1 VLETRAV
8 TRDCCPPQPRR
19 RQANIMKGN
28 FRRHRMLDRRQGI
41 CSQAL
46 AGCFTFFLL
55 VGIDPSALEV
65 YFSAIYELTD

>member
-1 VLETRAV
+1 
-8 TRDCCPPQPRR
+8 
-19 RQANIMKGN
+19 MKGN

-41 CSQAL
+41 CSRAL